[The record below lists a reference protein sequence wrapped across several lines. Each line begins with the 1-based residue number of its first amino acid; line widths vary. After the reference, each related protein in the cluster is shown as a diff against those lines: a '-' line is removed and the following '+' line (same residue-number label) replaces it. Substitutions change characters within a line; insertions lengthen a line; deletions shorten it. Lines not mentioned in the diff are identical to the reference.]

1 MDIILEKLEVLMDD
15 IERDSQLTKD
25 EIHAAL
31 VKLKTE
37 IEDYQLRRE
46 EYTGGSINWEDLD

>member
-1 MDIILEKLEVLMDD
+1 MEQILEKLETLIDD

-25 EIHAAL
+25 EICEAL
-31 VKLKTE
+31 NKLKTE

-46 EYTGGSINWEDLD
+46 DGSSLEWEDLD

>member
-1 MDIILEKLEVLMDD
+1 MEEIQNKIEALIDD

-25 EIHAAL
+25 EIHEAL

-37 IEDYQLRRE
+37 IEDHQLSMNE
-46 EYTGGSINWEDLD
+46 GGDLQWDDLD